1 MHRDF
6 VQDVATLLTYSMQDL
21 PDVEKIDSPMKEVK
35 KDGLIIKNTMYK
47 NPVLRKMHLELAE
60 INDMRI
66 LHCVLFPDP
75 HYALPIFGCD
85 IVAND
90 KTVTAAIVD
99 VSPVHGVDDRFYSQI
114 RDLSNKYSFSERR
127 PLPLWADEI
136 FSPYCKFM
144 RLSKSIEIANFYCIV
159 MHYLHVFSND
169 IHHTLKDDLW
179 FNTMKRYDDQIY
191 YCNQQ
196 KKNDKTRGIL
206 EKLFDKEWAEEYINT
221 VLFDLPC
228 LKEQQEK

>member
-1 MHRDF
+1 MRDL
-6 VQDVATLLTYSMQDL
+6 VDDL
-21 PDVEKIDSPMKEVK
+21 SYLIIQVMESFPDVETLESPFPEVK
-35 KDGLIIKNTMYK
+35 KDDLIITNKMYK
-47 NPVLRKMHLELAE
+47 CPSLRKMHVE
-60 INDMRI
+60 IADLNGLKI
-66 LHCVLFPDP
+66 LHSIFYPDP
-75 HYALPIFGCD
+75 HYNLPIFGCD
-85 IVAND
+85 VVATD

-206 EKLFDKEWAEEYINT
+206 EKLFDKEWADEYINT

-228 LKEQQEK
+228 LKEPQEK

>member
-1 MHRDF
+1 MHNIN
-6 VQDVATLLTYSMQDL
+6 QDIAVLLAYCMQDFEG
-21 PDVEKIDSPMKEVK
+21 VEPLECPMPEVK
-35 KDGLIIKNTMYK
+35 REDLVIRNTMYK
-47 NPVLRKMHLELAE
+47 TPKLRKIHLELAE
-60 INDMRI
+60 LKGLKI
-66 LHCVLFPDP
+66 LHCVFFPDP
-75 HYALPIFGCD
+75 NYNLPIFGCD
-85 IVAND
+85 IVATD
-90 KTVTAAIVD
+90 KAITAAIVD

-114 RDLSNKYSFSERR
+114 REISNNFTFSERR

-144 RLSKSIEIANFYCIV
+144 RISKSIEIANFYCIV
-159 MHYLHVFSND
+159 MNYLNVFSND

-206 EKLFDKEWAEEYINT
+206 EKLFDKEWADEYINT

-228 LKEQQEK
+228 LKEPQEK